1 MKRIRFVLAFAV
13 TLFSLSLQ
21 AQVDGTIDKGSGW
34 LYFSGIPGT
43 TPNIATGSEI
53 AVNVLTREAYIWNR
67 DSTEWKRQIEVTQAA
82 GSPSGSPGTAPK
94 LYLNITSGE
103 LWRWDGA
110 AWVQYAAGGIADGDY
125 GDVDVSGSGAVWNID
140 TSVVGPT
147 ELIATAVTPGSYTI
161 SAITVDADGRITA
174 ASSGSE
180 VDGSITNEGSLTV
193 GVGSSTTSLIG
204 SNTSG
209 STAVTLQAGTNIT
222 LSEAGNTI
230 TIAAAGSQ
238 ATIDTFFRVGKVL
251 YLSLTGDGEPALT
264 IDLAP
269 ILDTLDNQ
277 TLTWNAAT
285 QQLEISSGNTV
296 DLTEGL
302 QDMVADMFLDGT
314 HTNASFI
321 YQDVTGTIDV
331 TATGGGGGSGVGE
344 ANVGLNLGTG
354 DGVYAGKVDTT
365 LQFKT
370 LIDAGIVS
378 ISTTSTEITITG
390 TEVDGSITNEGS
402 LTVGVATDSTS
413 TITSNTSGSTAVT
426 LKEGS
431 GIILTEAGNTITIAS
446 SGTGEPSDGDKGDV
460 TVSGSGTNWQIDAG
474 VVGANEIASTA
485 VTPGSYTFTSLT
497 VDADGRITAA
507 SSGSEVDGS
516 ITNEGSLT
524 VTAGTAST
532 SVIHSNTSGS
542 TDVTLTAGTGMTI
555 SETGN
560 VITLATSLVG
570 VTDGDKGDITV
581 SGSGTTWNIDAG
593 VVGATQLAST
603 AVTPGSYTLTSL
615 TVDADGRITAASS
628 GSEVDG
634 SITNEGSLT
643 VAAGTGTTSIIN
655 SNTSGQTGVTLT
667 AGTGMTISETGN
679 VITLASSVVGLT
691 DGDKGDI
698 TVSGSGTIW
707 NIDAD
712 VIGTGEI
719 ADGQVAAVDIAPN
732 IVSSVDG
739 VTNDG
744 GNIDLIAGANIVLTP
759 DDGANTITIA
769 ATGSGTPG
777 DGDYGDITVSG
788 TGTVWDIDAGVVGA
802 TELASTAVT
811 PGSYTLTSLTV
822 DQDGRITAASN
833 GSEVDGSITN
843 EIQQID
849 TLDLTGTAGLTIR
862 ASLSS
867 DGTAAKTVDLREALE
882 DHMGNTFLQ
891 AGANMNIAY
900 SDVGDEVTIT
910 NTFVEVD
917 GSATNEAWTVDGD
930 AGDTE
935 VISNQTLL
943 FDGTGIVTTTYTSAT
958 NTLEIAATEVD
969 GSISNEGSLTVAAGT
984 ASTSIINSN
993 TSGQTGVTLEA
1004 GANITIS
1011 ETGNTITIAAT
1022 GGGTPGDGDYGD
1034 ITVSGTGTI
1043 WDIDAGVVGPT
1054 ELASTAVTPGS
1065 YTFTSLTVDADGRI
1079 TAASSGAEVDGSIT
1093 NEGSLTVTAG
1103 TGTTSVIHSNTSGS
1117 TDVTIT
1123 AAGINTIGEVGN
1135 VITITGTEVDGST
1148 TNEAWTVDA
1157 TGGDTEVISNQTVLF
1172 AGAGIAS
1179 TSYSSAANTV
1189 TITATE
1195 VDGSISNE
1203 GSLTVGAGTATTSTI
1218 ISNTSGSTA
1227 VTLEASTG
1235 LSIAEAGSTITLTN
1249 TGDTN
1254 ASDDLTTATSFSGDV
1269 SGLYNNLQLGTGV
1282 VGATELA
1289 STAVTPASYT
1299 LTSLTVDADGR
1310 ITAASN
1316 GSEVDGSITNEGSL
1330 SVTAGGAASS
1340 VIHSNTSGSTD
1351 VTVNVT
1357 GGLAISEGAG
1367 SITIDAS
1374 GVTGTGDNLGNHE
1387 ATQDLNMNLNE
1398 INEIDTLQIQTGGG
1412 INWKIW
1418 KEGSG
1423 DALYFS
1429 STEDETNAAL
1439 RLQTDKSVRISEA
1452 YTLPITDGTS
1462 GQVLMTAGTG
1472 APAWTSSGGDVS
1484 GAYSNLQLGAGV
1496 VGPTELASTAVTPAS
1511 YTLTSLTV
1519 DADGR
1524 ITAASNGSEVD
1535 GSISNEGSLTVGA
1548 GGANTSTIVSNTSGS
1563 TAVTISGGTNIT
1575 VTEAGSTITI
1585 AASGGGGSPSVITP
1599 SQITAQADNYAPTG
1613 WADATMIRLSAD
1625 IDMDA
1630 ITGFSAE
1637 TSGEVKTLVNVGTYT
1652 IFIAP
1657 QHTSSTAA
1665 NRVDYSEDIFLEPGE
1680 GMDII
1685 YDGTLT
1691 RWLPLSVPSK
1701 GMESLRKAWVVDKG
1715 AGRAAEGLSD
1725 DINIIFAYTGGS
1737 ITAQGATSSI
1747 PMAAWAM
1754 ATGTTAT
1761 GDCYGFMSKNAES
1774 IGYVGSVHMYAET
1787 IVRLEDLSDVT
1798 NDYDF
1803 YFRFASDPTSTSL
1816 TQNNTMGFR
1825 YSYNI
1830 SSGQWETY
1838 TRNSAG
1844 TESTTAIGSYT
1855 VAADVNYR
1863 LGMSLNKLGTI
1874 ATFYINDDVVSRITT
1889 NLPSASDLGSQVF
1902 IKKSAG
1908 TTSRV
1913 GYCFKMLGA
1922 AILP

>member
-1 MKRIRFVLAFAV
+1 MKKLKFLLVLAV
-13 TLFSLSLQ
+13 TLFSISVQ

-43 TPNIATGSEI
+43 TPNIATGSEL

-82 GSPSGSPGTAPK
+82 GSPSGSPGTSPM

-103 LWRWDGA
+103 LWRWNGA

-147 ELIATAVTPGSYTI
+147 ELIATAVTPGSYTL

-193 GVGSSTTSLIG
+193 GAGSSTTSLIG

-251 YLSLTGDGEPALT
+251 YLSLTGDGQAAKT

-277 TLTWNAAT
+277 TITWNAAT

-302 QDMVADMFLDGT
+302 QDMTATMIADGAP
-314 HTNASFI
+314 HTNVTITYDDTAGTLNFSAS
-321 YQDVTGTIDV
+321 
-331 TATGGGGGSGVGE
+331 GGGG
-344 ANVGLNLGTG
+344 
-354 DGVYAGKVDTT
+354 
-365 LQFKT
+365 
-370 LIDAGIVS
+370 I
-378 ISTTSTEITITG
+378 
-390 TEVDGSITNEGS
+390 
-402 LTVGVATDSTS
+402 
-413 TITSNTSGSTAVT
+413 
-426 LKEGS
+426 
-431 GIILTEAGNTITIAS
+431 
-446 SGTGEPSDGDKGDV
+446 SDGDKGDI
-460 TVSGSGTNWQIDAG
+460 TVSGSGTVWDVDAG
-474 VVGANEIASTA
+474 VIGPTELASTAVTPGSYTSANITVDADGRVTAASNGSGGATGHQVKDDGVAMTQRAGLNFVSTGTVNAVATDDVGNDETEIALNIPTGAVGATELAATA

-560 VITLATSLVG
+560 VITLASSLVG

-581 SGSGTTWNIDAG
+581 SGSGATWNIDAG

-679 VITLASSVVGLT
+679 VITLASSVVGVT

-698 TVSGSGTIW
+698 TVSGTGTIW
-707 NIDAD
+707 NLDAN

-719 ADGQVAAVDIAPN
+719 IDGDIVAADIGTN

-744 GNIDLIAGANIVLTP
+744 GNIDLIAGANITITP

-769 ATGSGTPG
+769 ASGGSGITTGDKGDIDVVVLDSDWQIDTSTVGPVELVATAVTPG
-777 DGDYGDITVSG
+777 SYTSANITVDADGRLTAASNG
-788 TGTVWDIDAGVVGA
+788 TGGATGHAIKDDGAAMTQRAGLNFVTSSTVNAAATDDAGNDETEVTFTIPTGAIGA
-802 TELASTAVT
+802 TEIAATAVT
-811 PGSYTLTSLTV
+811 PGSYTLSSITV
-822 DQDGRITAASN
+822 DADGRVTAASN

-843 EIQQID
+843 E
-849 TLDLTGTAGLTIR
+849 
-862 ASLSS
+862 
-867 DGTAAKTVDLREALE
+867 
-882 DHMGNTFLQ
+882 
-891 AGANMNIAY
+891 
-900 SDVGDEVTIT
+900 
-910 NTFVEVD
+910 
-917 GSATNEAWTVDGD
+917 
-930 AGDTE
+930 
-935 VISNQTLL
+935 
-943 FDGTGIVTTTYTSAT
+943 
-958 NTLEIAATEVD
+958 
-969 GSISNEGSLTVAAGT
+969 GSLTVAAGT
-984 ASTSIINSN
+984 GTTSIINSN
-993 TSGQTGVTLEA
+993 TSGQTGVTLTAA
-1004 GANITIS
+1004 GALAIS
-1011 ETGNTITIAAT
+1011 ETGNVITLTAT
-1022 GGGTPGDGDYGD
+1022 
-1034 ITVSGTGTI
+1034 
-1043 WDIDAGVVGPT
+1043 
-1054 ELASTAVTPGS
+1054 
-1065 YTFTSLTVDADGRI
+1065 
-1079 TAASSGAEVDGSIT
+1079 EVDGSVT
-1093 NEGSLTVTAG
+1093 NEAWTIDGDDVDTEVISNQTVKFQGAG
-1103 TGTTSVIHSNTSGS
+1103 IITT
-1117 TDVTIT
+1117 DYT
-1123 AAGINTIGEVGN
+1123 AATDIML
-1135 VITITGTEVDGST
+1135 ITGTEVDGST

-1157 TGGDTEVISNQTVLF
+1157 TGGDTEVISNQTLLF
-1172 AGAGIAS
+1172 TGAGIAS

-1195 VDGSISNE
+1195 VDGSITNE

-1218 ISNTSGSTA
+1218 VSNTSGSTA

-1235 LSIAEAGSTITLTN
+1235 LSIAEVGSTITLTN
-1249 TGDTN
+1249 SGDTN
-1254 ASDDLTTATSFSGDV
+1254 AADDLTTATSFSGDV
-1269 SGLYNNLQLGTGV
+1269 SGAYNNLQLGTGV

-1316 GSEVDGSITNEGSL
+1316 GSEVDGSISNEGSL
-1330 SVTAGGAASS
+1330 TLAAGGASES
-1340 VIHSNTSGSTD
+1340 WVFSNTSGADTLIFQAG
-1351 VTVNVT
+1351 TNITLTET
-1357 GGLAISEGAG
+1357 GNTIRIS
-1367 SITIDAS
+1367 AS
-1374 GVTGTGDNLGNHE
+1374 GGAADNLGNHE
-1387 ATQDLNMNLNE
+1387 ATQDLNMNLFDIQE
-1398 INEIDTLQIQTGGG
+1398 VDTLEIDNGTERYKNWIEGTGGYLYWTYG
-1412 INWKIW
+1412 ND
-1418 KEGSG
+1418 ETQTTYPLRFASDGTARLGGADGYDMPTANGSSGNVMASNGSG
-1423 DALYFS
+1423 AVTFQ
-1429 STEDETNAAL
+1429 A
-1439 RLQTDKSVRISEA
+1439 
-1452 YTLPITDGTS
+1452 
-1462 GQVLMTAGTG
+1462 
-1472 APAWTSSGGDVS
+1472 SGGDVS
-1484 GAYSNLQLGAGV
+1484 GAYTNLQLGTGV

-1511 YTLTSLTV
+1511 YTLASITV

-1535 GSISNEGSLTVGA
+1535 GSISNEGSLTVAAGTGTTSIINSNTSGQTGVTLTAAGINAISETGNVITLTATEVDGSVSNEGSLTVGA
-1548 GGANTSTIVSNTSGS
+1548 GAANTSTIVSNTSGS
-1563 TAVTISGGTNIT
+1563 TAVTIEGGTNVT
-1575 VTEAGSTITI
+1575 VTEAGNTITI

-1613 WADATMIRLSAD
+1613 WADATMVRLSAD

-1665 NRVDYSEDIFLEPGE
+1665 NRIDYSEDIFLEPGE

-1685 YDGTLT
+1685 YDGTLS

-1715 AGRAAEGLSD
+1715 AGRAAEGISD